1 MLIETQQECV
11 NKCLKWHSFATTQF
25 IIVMWGIS
33 MSNMIINEEKCGRA
47 GLDFYQCGKKCLYMK
62 VVEK

>member
-1 MLIETQQECV
+1 
-11 NKCLKWHSFATTQF
+11 
-25 IIVMWGIS
+25 